1 MEKGFAMNLSL
12 KKKIGIFSGLASI
25 ILGFVA
31 YNVYANS
38 PSQSSAP
45 VKFEYSKQPITYPTK
60 DWQYGNL
67 SPEQKAKLDAVAQKA
82 FVNPTADLGETRA
95 LLVVKGG
102 KIVFEKY
109 GNSFDK
115 DSRLISWSMAKS
127 ITSALFGIMQKDGK
141 LSLDAAIADPHWKAD
156 DKRSK
161 ITYRQALTMTDGINW
176 REEDYSDAIHNDAAL
191 MLFGKGR
198 EDIVKYA
205 TSRPLKSNPGEVW
218 NYSSGTTNII
228 AAGISRAIGPR
239 NVSDPTGKA
248 AMRSFMY
255 DRLFTPIGMNNTS
268 AEFDANGNFYGSSLV
283 YSTAQDF
290 ARFGLLFLR
299 GGQWDGKQIIE
310 EDFVNFVRTP
320 SNGKGADHYGAH
332 WWLSPSNGK
341 GILKKGPF
349 DAFGAQ
355 GHEGQLIMVIP
366 SKDMVIVRLGL
377 STSEKHWDAIGEQI
391 QEIVDAF

>member
-1 MEKGFAMNLSL
+1 MNLSL
-12 KKKIGIFSGLASI
+12 NKKIAVVVGIASI
-25 ILGFVA
+25 SLGFVA
-31 YNVYANS
+31 YNVNAN
-38 PSQSSAP
+38 AP
-45 VKFEYSKQPITYPTK
+45 QNAIKFEYSKAPITYPTK
-60 DWQYGNL
+60 EWQYSNL
-67 SPEQKAKLDAVAQKA
+67 TAEQKAKLDAIAQKA
-82 FVNPTADLGETRA
+82 FVNPKTDLGETRA

-109 GNSFDK
+109 GDKFDK

-141 LSLDAAIADPHWKAD
+141 LSLDAPINDPHWKSD
-156 DKRSK
+156 DKRAK
-161 ITYRQALTMTDGINW
+161 ITYRQALTMTDGLNW
-176 REEDYSDAIHNDAAL
+176 REENYSDAIHNDAAI

-205 TSRPLKSNPGEVW
+205 TSRPLKNNPGEVW

-228 AAGISRAIGPR
+228 AAGVSRALGPR
-239 NVSDPTGKA
+239 NISDPTGRD
-248 AMRSFMY
+248 AMRAFMY
-255 DRLFTPIGMNNTS
+255 DRLFTPIGMKSTS

-299 GGQWDGKQIIE
+299 GGNWDGKQIIN

-320 SNGKGADHYGAH
+320 SSGKGADHYGAH
-332 WWLSPSNGK
+332 WWLSPPNGK

-349 DAFGAQ
+349 DAFAAQ
-355 GHEGQLIMVIP
+355 GHEGQIIMVIP

-377 STSEKHWDAIGEQI
+377 STSENHWDAIGEQL
-391 QEIVDAF
+391 QEIVDAL

>member
-25 ILGFVA
+25 TLGFVA
-31 YNVYANS
+31 YNVHANS

-45 VKFEYSKQPITYPTK
+45 IKFEYSKQPITYPTK

-67 SPEQKAKLDAVAQKA
+67 SPEQKAKLDAIAQKA

-141 LSLDAAIADPHWKAD
+141 LSLDAPIADPHWKAD

-176 REEDYSDAIHNDAAL
+176 REEDYSDAIRNDAAL

-205 TSRPLKSNPGEVW
+205 TSRPLKNNPGEVW

-228 AAGISRAIGPR
+228 AAGISRALGPR
-239 NVSDPTGKA
+239 NVSDPTGRA
-248 AMRSFMY
+248 AMRNFMY
-255 DRLFTPIGMNNTS
+255 DRLFTPIGMTNTS

-299 GGQWDGKQIIE
+299 GGQWDGKQIIN

-349 DAFGAQ
+349 DAFAAQ

-391 QEIVDAF
+391 QEIADAF

>member
-25 ILGFVA
+25 TLGFVA
-31 YNVYANS
+31 YNVHANS

-45 VKFEYSKQPITYPTK
+45 IKFEYSKQPITYPTK

-67 SPEQKAKLDAVAQKA
+67 SPEQKAKLDAIAQKA

-141 LSLDAAIADPHWKAD
+141 LSLDAPIADPHWKAD

-205 TSRPLKSNPGEVW
+205 TSRPLKNNPGEVW

-228 AAGISRAIGPR
+228 AAGISRALGPR
-239 NVSDPTGKA
+239 NVSDPTGRA
-248 AMRSFMY
+248 AMRNFMY
-255 DRLFTPIGMNNTS
+255 DRLFTPIGMTNTS

-299 GGQWDGKQIIE
+299 GGQWDGKQIIN

-349 DAFGAQ
+349 DAFAAQ

-391 QEIVDAF
+391 QEIADAF